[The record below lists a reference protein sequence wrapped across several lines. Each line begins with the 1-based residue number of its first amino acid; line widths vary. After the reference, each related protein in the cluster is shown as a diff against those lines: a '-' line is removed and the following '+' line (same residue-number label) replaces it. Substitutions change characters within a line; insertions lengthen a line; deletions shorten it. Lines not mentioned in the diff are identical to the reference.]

1 MIQEIISVLA
11 TVIGVIMAVSG
22 IPQIYRIIKRKS
34 SEDVSVVM
42 MAIVLLGVT
51 VWFVYGI
58 IFNTYPIII
67 ANGVGIVVWG
77 ATLVTILKYRKW

>member
-11 TVIGVIMAVSG
+11 TVIGVLMAVSG

-34 SEDVSVVM
+34 SEDVSVAM

-51 VWFVYGI
+51 VWFIYGI